1 MDDRLLNRVSLV
13 KLAGVGPSLE
23 RKFFSLGIKS
33 VQDLLLHFPL
43 RYEDR
48 TTSSAIGDV
57 SIGETTTIQGRII
70 KSEIAF
76 TKRKMLL
83 CYIQDDSGIAILRFI
98 NFNMGMKAT
107 MVPGRWMTAYGE
119 IKKGGNYPEIIHPQF
134 KIQSSQEEYASFS
147 DSYSKEGCFTPVYPS
162 TYGLTQNVIRK
173 AIQLALILL
182 KRNPPDEILPDSMS
196 TRYLSVI
203 ESLDIIHN
211 PPLTTDVDQL
221 IAGEHLAIKRFVLE
235 ELLAYHLSMLM
246 IKIDNQ
252 KQRSLPMHVNQRY
265 TQPFLASLPFCPTN
279 AQKRVVQDI
288 YQDMAKS
295 TPMMRL
301 VQGDVGSGKTLVAA
315 LAALS
320 AIENNQQVVL
330 MAPTEILAE
339 QHFHNFK
346 QWFEPL
352 GITVELLTGRLT
364 AKNKQQR
371 YEAIE
376 SGKISMLIGTHAVFV
391 DKVKFS
397 HLGLVVIDE
406 QHRFG
411 VNQRLSLWEKGI
423 KDKFHPHQLIMTAT
437 PIPRTLAMTVYADLD
452 VSVIDELPPGRT
464 PVTTIVIPN
473 SRRDEI
479 IEKVN
484 NACLNNRQAY
494 WVCTL
499 VEESE
504 TLDAQAA
511 EILVDELRQLLP
523 HLKIALIHGKMK
535 SDEKQSVMEDF
546 KLGKTQLL
554 VATTVIEVGVDVPN
568 ASLMIIENAER
579 LGLSQ
584 LHQLRGR
591 VGRGSA
597 VSYCVLMCQT
607 PLSKIAQQ
615 RMKVMRDSNDGFVIA
630 QKDLEIRG
638 SGEILGTRQMGVANF
653 RVANLVR
660 DQHVINDVQQASYFI
675 QQNAPENVRQFI
687 DCWLTD
693 RQKYINA

>member
-98 NFNMGMKAT
+98 NFNMGMKAA

-653 RVANLVR
+653 KVANLVR

>member
-1 MDDRLLNRVSLV
+1 MADRLLNHIPLA
-13 KLAGVGPSLE
+13 KLAGIGPSLE
-23 RKFFSLGIKS
+23 SKFSQLGIKS

-48 TTSSAIGDV
+48 STSSAIGEV
-57 SIGETTTIQGRII
+57 AIGETTTIQGCII
-70 KSEIAF
+70 KSEIII

-83 CYIQDDSGIAILRFI
+83 CHIQDDSGIAILRFLH
-98 NFNMGMKAT
+98 FNMGMKASLA
-107 MVPGRWMTAYGE
+107 PGKWVSAYGE
-119 IKKGGNYPEIIHPQF
+119 IKSGSHYPEIIHPQF
-134 KIQSSQEEYASFS
+134 KIQSQKEAHSAFADANEER
-147 DSYSKEGCFTPVYPS
+147 FTPIYS
-162 TYGLTQNVIRK
+162 TTHGLTQNVIRK
-173 AIQLALILL
+173 AIQSALIFL
-182 KRNPPDEILPDSMS
+182 KRNPPDEILPTTLSS
-196 TRYLSVI
+196 RYLPVI
-203 ESLDIIHN
+203 ESLDIVHN
-211 PPLTTDVDQL
+211 PSLTTDVEQL
-221 IAGEHLAIKRFVLE
+221 IAGEHLAIKRFILE
-235 ELLAYHLSMLM
+235 ELLAYHLSMLL
-246 IKIDNQ
+246 IKFDNQ
-252 KQRSLPMHVNQRY
+252 RQHSYPMHI
-265 TQPFLASLPFCPTN
+265 TQHYIRPFLAALPFEPTK

-295 TPMMRL
+295 VPMMRL

-315 LAALS
+315 LAALN
-320 AIENNQQVVL
+320 AIENKQQVVL

-339 QHFHNFK
+339 QHFHNFC

-352 GITVELLTGRLT
+352 GIKVELLTGRLT
-364 AKNKQQR
+364 AKNKQLR
-371 YEAIE
+371 YNDIE
-376 SGKISMLIGTHAVFV
+376 LGEISMLIGTHAVFV
-391 DKVKFS
+391 DKVKFN
-397 HLGLVVIDE
+397 HLGLVIIDE

-411 VNQRLSLWEKGI
+411 VNQRLSLWEKGA
-423 KDKFHPHQLIMTAT
+423 KDECHPHQLIMTAT

-452 VSVIDELPPGRT
+452 VSIIDELPPGRT

-484 NACLNNRQAY
+484 NACLNNRQVY

-511 EILVDELRQLLP
+511 EMLVEELRLLLP
-523 HLKIALIHGKMK
+523 HLKIALVHGKMK
-535 SDEKQSVMEDF
+535 SDEKQAVMKAF
-546 KLGKTQLL
+546 KSGETQLL

-597 VSYCVLMCQT
+597 ISYCVLMYQA

-615 RMKVMRDSNDGFVIA
+615 RMKVMRESSDGFVIA

-638 SGEILGTRQMGVANF
+638 SGEILGTRQMGLANF
-653 RVANLVR
+653 KVVDLIR
-660 DQHVINDVQQASYFI
+660 DQHLISDVQQASYYI
-675 QQNAPENVRQFI
+675 QQDYPESAQQLI
-687 DCWLTD
+687 ECWLPE

>member
-1 MDDRLLNRVSLV
+1 MADRLLNHIPLAKLV
-13 KLAGVGPSLE
+13 GIGPSLE
-23 RKFFSLGIKS
+23 RKFLSLGIKS

-48 TTSSAIGDV
+48 STSLAIGDV
-57 SIGETTTIQGRII
+57 VIGEMTTIQGRII
-70 KSEIAF
+70 KSEIIF

-83 CYIQDDSGIAILRFI
+83 CHIQDDSGIAILRFL
-98 NFNMGMKAT
+98 NFNMGIKAT
-107 MVPGRWMTAYGE
+107 LAPGKWVSAYGE
-119 IKKGGNYPEIIHPQF
+119 IKNGSQYPEIIHPQF
-134 KIQSSQEEYASFS
+134 KIQSKKEEHSSFS
-147 DSYSKEGCFTPVYPS
+147 DVDEERFTPIYPT

-173 AIQLALILL
+173 TIQSALILL
-182 KRNPPDEILPDSMS
+182 KRNPPDEILPATLSS
-196 TRYLSVI
+196 RYLPVI

-211 PPLTTDVDQL
+211 PSLTTDIDRL
-221 IAGEHLAIKRFVLE
+221 IAGDHQAIKRFILE
-235 ELLAYHLSMLM
+235 ELLAYHLSMLL
-246 IKIDNQ
+246 IKFDNQ
-252 KQRSLPMHVNQRY
+252 RQHSYPMHVTQRY
-265 TQPFLASLPFCPTN
+265 TQPFLAALPFEPTK

-295 TPMMRL
+295 VPMMRL

-315 LAALS
+315 LAALN

-339 QHFHNFK
+339 QHFHNFC

-352 GITVELLTGRLT
+352 GIKVELLTGRLT
-364 AKNKQQR
+364 AKNKQLR
-371 YEAIE
+371 YNDIE
-376 SGKISMLIGTHAVFV
+376 LGEISMLIGTHAVFV

-397 HLGLVVIDE
+397 HLGLVIIDE

-411 VNQRLSLWEKGI
+411 VNQRLSLWEKGA
-423 KDKFHPHQLIMTAT
+423 KDEFHPHQLIMTAT

-452 VSVIDELPPGRT
+452 VSIIDELPPGRT

-484 NACLNNRQAY
+484 NACLNNRQVY

-511 EILVDELRQLLP
+511 EMLVEELRMLLP
-523 HLKIALIHGKMK
+523 HLKIALVHGKMK
-535 SDEKQSVMEDF
+535 SDEKQAVMKAF
-546 KLGKTQLL
+546 KSGETQLL

-597 VSYCVLMCQT
+597 ISYCVLMYQA

-615 RMKVMRDSNDGFVIA
+615 RMKVMRESSDGFVIA

-653 RVANLVR
+653 KVVDLIR
-660 DQHVINDVQQASYFI
+660 DQHLISDVQQASYYI
-675 QQNAPENVRQFI
+675 QQDYPESAQQLI
-687 DCWLTD
+687 ECWLPE